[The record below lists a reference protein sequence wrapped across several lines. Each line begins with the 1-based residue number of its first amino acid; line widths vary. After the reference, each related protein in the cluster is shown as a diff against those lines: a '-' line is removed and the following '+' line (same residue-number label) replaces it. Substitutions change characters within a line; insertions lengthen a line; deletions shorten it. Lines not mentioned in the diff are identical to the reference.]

1 MILNKTSQGW
11 RLEWMKKYTEAQE
24 TSTMDGEHKD
34 AQIFPLPHLL
44 SYSSQSAL
52 AHIMQPINN

>member
-1 MILNKTSQGW
+1 
-11 RLEWMKKYTEAQE
+11 MKKYTEAQE